1 MDSKP
6 INFSIYLFV
15 VHFENIIQRFIQ
27 RCVCKYTN
35 IMYDRYYKFKIELLI
50 YLPNYFM
57 FQVTYNVRNYQLV
70 LLGFSGAVLKSPIK

>member
-6 INFSIYLFV
+6 INFPIYLFV

-35 IMYDRYYKFKIELLI
+35 IMYDRYYKFKIEQLI

-57 FQVTYNVRNYQLV
+57 FQFQVIMLEIISWSYLALV
-70 LLGFSGAVLKSPIK
+70 ERF

>member
-6 INFSIYLFV
+6 INFPIYLFV

-27 RCVCKYTN
+27 RCVSKYYTN

-57 FQVTYNVRNYQLV
+57 FQVIMLEIISWSYLALV
-70 LLGFSGAVLKSPIK
+70 ERF